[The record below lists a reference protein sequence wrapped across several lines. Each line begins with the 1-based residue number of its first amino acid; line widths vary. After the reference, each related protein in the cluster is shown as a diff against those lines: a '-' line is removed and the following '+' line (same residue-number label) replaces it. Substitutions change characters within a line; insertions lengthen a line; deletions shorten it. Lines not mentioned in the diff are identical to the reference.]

1 MQIGKASKSLL
12 GSSYSGRWIWV
23 VMAARIDF
31 FIYVENYFKKKRK
44 VGILRQLLIIFS
56 LFILASCGDKATTSS
71 NDSVSSSA
79 SSTTG
84 YDKIEW
90 QNMDSDQDGSVSPDE
105 MKQHYKD
112 EGVYK

>member
-1 MQIGKASKSLL
+1 M
-12 GSSYSGRWIWV
+12 
-23 VMAARIDF
+23 
-31 FIYVENYFKKKRK
+31 
-44 VGILRQLLIIFS
+44 GILRQLLIIFS
-56 LFILASCGDKATTSS
+56 LLILVSCGDKATTSS
-71 NDSVSSSA
+71 NDSVSSS
-79 SSTTG
+79 SSSSSTG

>member
-56 LFILASCGDKATTSS
+56 LLILASCGDKATTSS
-71 NDSVSSSA
+71 TDSVSSSS

>member
-1 MQIGKASKSLL
+1 M
-12 GSSYSGRWIWV
+12 
-23 VMAARIDF
+23 
-31 FIYVENYFKKKRK
+31 
-44 VGILRQLLIIFS
+44 GILRQLLIIFS
-56 LFILASCGDKATTSS
+56 LLLLVSCGDKATTSS
-71 NDSVSSSA
+71 NDSVSSS
-79 SSTTG
+79 SSNSSSSTG